1 MYEKASKKNKELSI
15 TRNVDSCMLTK
26 TEKLKLYSQCKKN
39 IRQNFDVVNLGMLI
53 FFNCLSK
60 YEKNYKQ
67 DYKKTVK
74 VLIDFNNHKKN
85 Y

>member
-15 TRNVDSCMLTK
+15 AQNVDNYLLTK
-26 TEKLKLYSQCKKN
+26 TGKLKLYSQCKKN

-60 YEKNYKQ
+60 
-67 DYKKTVK
+67 
-74 VLIDFNNHKKN
+74 
-85 Y
+85 